1 MTESSGRGPAPGP
14 ARPVDGSGQPT
25 AAPVERPG
33 PETFDRLAER
43 PVADHVEVFETE
55 HARLQAEL
63 GTIDRL

>member
-1 MTESSGRGPAPGP
+1 V
-14 ARPVDGSGQPT
+14 VDGSAQAT
-25 AAPVERPG
+25 ASSVDGPG
-33 PETFDRLAER
+33 AETFARLAER